1 MNKFDYKKSYEY
13 LLKILPKGITENDL
27 EKYFIVDSIKV
38 SSLEGI
44 FERFIESAQNYQG
57 MPNFIKFSENKNK
70 IKKLLHYYD
79 LNWIASQNLDNL
91 FKIFYDNFRFKVS
104 NHNLKFNS
112 WYKWL
117 HSVIDSAKFL
127 ITFKNYNDFKRFTAQ
142 FNYNVTTRTAL
153 PLLLSA
159 KISGIG
165 FALACDILKEIG
177 NINYIK
183 PDVHIID
190 ICYELGLCDSKNP
203 ITVFETMIHI
213 AEENKITPYKLDKIL
228 WLICS
233 GNYYLDNKNDKSHKK
248 DFINFMKN
256 DLK

>member
-1 MNKFDYKKSYEY
+1 M
-13 LLKILPKGITENDL
+13 
-27 EKYFIVDSIKV
+27 
-38 SSLEGI
+38 
-44 FERFIESAQNYQG
+44 
-57 MPNFIKFSENKNK
+57 
-70 IKKLLHYYD
+70 
-79 LNWIASQNLDNL
+79 
-91 FKIFYDNFRFKVS
+91 
-104 NHNLKFNS
+104 
-112 WYKWL
+112 
-117 HSVIDSAKFL
+117 
-127 ITFKNYNDFKRFTAQ
+127 
-142 FNYNVTTRTAL
+142 
-153 PLLLSA
+153 
-159 KISGIG
+159 
-165 FALACDILKEIG
+165 ACDILKEIG

-256 DLK
+256 ELK